1 MQASFV
7 SIDQLKEPGDLKI
20 WEHVN
25 IYFAFI
31 SKISKIFPWTQI
43 FTHTIST
50 CKLLKIYILMYIYS
64 FMVVILA
71 ATPPD
76 LIQHSILNLMWHRV
90 FFLHTSIN
98 RLNLYLISYIEVGGK
113 VKVVK

>member
-1 MQASFV
+1 
-7 SIDQLKEPGDLKI
+7 
-20 WEHVN
+20 
-25 IYFAFI
+25 
-31 SKISKIFPWTQI
+31 
-43 FTHTIST
+43 
-50 CKLLKIYILMYIYS
+50 
-64 FMVVILA
+64 MVVILA

>member
-1 MQASFV
+1 MDTNLYSHDKYMQAS
-7 SIDQLKEPGDLKI
+7 E
-20 WEHVN
+20 N
-25 IYFAFI
+25 IY
-31 SKISKIFPWTQI
+31 S
-43 FTHTIST
+43 
-50 CKLLKIYILMYIYS
+50 YVYIYS

>member
-1 MQASFV
+1 
-7 SIDQLKEPGDLKI
+7 
-20 WEHVN
+20 
-25 IYFAFI
+25 
-31 SKISKIFPWTQI
+31 
-43 FTHTIST
+43 
-50 CKLLKIYILMYIYS
+50 
-64 FMVVILA
+64 MVVILA

-90 FFLHTSIN
+90 FFLLHTSIN